1 MRRARVSAPGLLL
14 LALLGFVAGGHA
26 WLAASSFVPVLRDGR
41 IEYVLLSRSSA
52 ALAAATTG
60 STLGLLLLHVLLSA
74 RVFHEPT
81 SFRARDLRYLA
92 PIGIL
97 AFSFVALVNLLPA
110 TYGHLFVWSYLAIDL
125 RPWLTLAA
133 AGLLVASIDALL
145 AVADEVDRRDRLVEL
160 RDLALAADAL
170 DPAIRGR
177 VLAYVER
184 VLAIE
189 GRAASVAVVEP
200 IAAPGDPGGNPLIVE
215 EVIAEVP
222 IPEAPAPAPAPS
234 PAPSPAPTP

>member
-1 MRRARVSAPGLLL
+1 MMWLAVACTIVPYGGGAPAPVAPDPVAISAPTT
-14 LALLGFVAGGHA
+14 
-26 WLAASSFVPVLRDGR
+26 
-41 IEYVLLSRSSA
+41 
-52 ALAAATTG
+52 ATG
-60 STLGLLLLHVLLSA
+60 Q
-74 RVFHEPT
+74 
-81 SFRARDLRYLA
+81 
-92 PIGIL
+92 
-97 AFSFVALVNLLPA
+97 
-110 TYGHLFVWSYLAIDL
+110 
-125 RPWLTLAA
+125 
-133 AGLLVASIDALL
+133 LVASIDALL